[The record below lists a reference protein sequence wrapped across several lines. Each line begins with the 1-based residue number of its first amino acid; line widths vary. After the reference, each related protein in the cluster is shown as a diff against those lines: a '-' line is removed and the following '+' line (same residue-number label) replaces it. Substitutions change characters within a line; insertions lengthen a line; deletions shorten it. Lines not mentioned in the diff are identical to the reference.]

1 MNGVWQLK
9 EAVEN
14 FDEVIEEAIRSGPQ
28 IIEKHNEEAVII
40 IPLAEYRK
48 LTEGFQKLSAFFR
61 DSPLANLE
69 LDWERDK
76 SGLRPDFA
84 L

>member
-9 EAVEN
+9 EAVDH
-14 FDEVIEEAIRSGPQ
+14 FGEVIEEAIRSGPQ
-28 IIEKHNEEAVII
+28 IIEKHDKEAVII
-40 IPLAEYRK
+40 ISLTEYRK
-48 LTEGFQKLSAFFR
+48 ITEGFQKLSAFFR
-61 DSPLANLE
+61 ESPLANLE
-69 LDWERDK
+69 VDWERDK

>member
-14 FDEVIEEAIRSGPQ
+14 FDEVIEEAIRNGPQ
-28 IIEKHNEEAVII
+28 IIEKYNEEAVII

-48 LTEGFQKLSAFFR
+48 LTESFQKLSAFFR
-61 DSPLANLE
+61 ESPLAELE
-69 LDWERDK
+69 VDWERDK

>member
-9 EAVEN
+9 EAEDN
-14 FDEVIEEAIRSGPQ
+14 FGEVIEEAIRSGPQ
-28 IIEKHNEEAVII
+28 IIEKHDKEAVII
-40 IPLAEYRK
+40 ISLTEYRK
-48 LTEGFQKLSAFFR
+48 MTEGFQKLSAFFR
-61 DSPLANLE
+61 ESPLANLE
-69 LDWERDK
+69 VSWERDK